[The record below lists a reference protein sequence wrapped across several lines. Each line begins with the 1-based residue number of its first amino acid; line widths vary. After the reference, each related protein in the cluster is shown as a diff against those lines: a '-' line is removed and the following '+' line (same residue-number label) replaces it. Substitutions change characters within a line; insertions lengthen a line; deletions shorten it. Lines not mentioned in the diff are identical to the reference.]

1 MELGKDPLQLLT
13 AISLLKS
20 VDGRFQTIQGKN
32 ITAVVD
38 YAHTPDALQNVLSTI
53 NDLNQGRGKVIT
65 VVGCGGNRDKGK
77 RPQMAAIAA
86 KESNKVIL
94 TSDNP
99 RDEEPAT
106 ILAEM
111 EAGLS
116 PDQKARVLTI
126 ADRAQAIKSALMLA
140 QAGDIVLIAG
150 KGHEKYQEIKGVRTH
165 FDDVE
170 EVQNFLNH

>member
-1 MELGKDPLQLLT
+1 
-13 AISLLKS
+13 

-53 NDLNQGRGKVIT
+53 NDLNQGRGKIIT

-86 KESNKVIL
+86 NESNKVIL

-99 RDEEPAT
+99 RNEEPNA
-106 ILAEM
+106 ILADM

-116 PDQKARVLTI
+116 PDQKARTLTI
-126 ADRAQAIKSALMLA
+126 EDRAQAIKSALMLA
-140 QAGDIVLIAG
+140 QTGDIILIAG
-150 KGHEKYQEIKGVRTH
+150 KGHEKYQEIKGERTH

-170 EVQNFLNH
+170 EVQNFLNN

>member
-1 MELGKDPLQLLT
+1 M
-13 AISLLKS
+13 
-20 VDGRFQTIQGKN
+20 
-32 ITAVVD
+32 VD
-38 YAHTPDALQNVLSTI
+38 YAHTPDALQNVLGTI
-53 NDLNQGRGKVIT
+53 NELNQGQGKVIT

-77 RPQMAAIAA
+77 RPQMAGIAA

-99 RDEEPAT
+99 RNEEPAT

-126 ADRAQAIKSALMLA
+126 EDRAQAIKSALMLA

-170 EVQNFLNH
+170 VVQNFLNH

>member
-1 MELGKDPLQLLT
+1 
-13 AISLLKS
+13 
-20 VDGRFQTIQGKN
+20 
-32 ITAVVD
+32 
-38 YAHTPDALQNVLSTI
+38 
-53 NDLNQGRGKVIT
+53 
-65 VVGCGGNRDKGK
+65 
-77 RPQMAAIAA
+77 MAAIAA

-99 RDEEPAT
+99 RNEEPDI

-126 ADRAQAIKSALMLA
+126 EDRSQAIKSALMLA

-150 KGHEKYQEIKGVRTH
+150 KGHEKYQEIKGVRTP

>member
-1 MELGKDPLQLLT
+1 
-13 AISLLKS
+13 
-20 VDGRFQTIQGKN
+20 
-32 ITAVVD
+32 
-38 YAHTPDALQNVLSTI
+38 
-53 NDLNQGRGKVIT
+53 
-65 VVGCGGNRDKGK
+65 
-77 RPQMAAIAA
+77 MAAIAA

-106 ILAEM
+106 RSLPIWRL
-111 EAGLS
+111 GLS

-126 ADRAQAIKSALMLA
+126 EDRAQAIKSALMLA
-140 QAGDIVLIAG
+140 QAGDIIVLIAG